1 MKEMNLKVDNTGY
14 TVIKTNLFAE
24 SILNFKIT
32 GLILMLIFY
41 LTVSMIVGHYYQYS
55 KNVYLITIMT
65 YSFSNFL
72 IFDDLLSMLIGN
84 LLYDLVICA
93 FLMTSYIAF
102 SKINKFLKK

>member
-1 MKEMNLKVDNTGY
+1 
-14 TVIKTNLFAE
+14 
-24 SILNFKIT
+24 
-32 GLILMLIFY
+32 
-41 LTVSMIVGHYYQYS
+41 
-55 KNVYLITIMT
+55 MT